1 MTRPKFVPP
10 MMEKIMSITLTEFEA
25 GLARLDPAAP
35 STNVSGT
42 YQVPNTDGASITF
55 EMLQSTVLGG
65 LMHLPRAR
73 VTLHVETLD
82 QEARTKF
89 LAFFDQTFQRGGG

>member
-1 MTRPKFVPP
+1 MTTSKSVPP
-10 MMEKIMSITLTEFEA
+10 TIEKIMSIRLVEFEA
-25 GLARLDPAAP
+25 GLTRLDPAAP

-42 YQVPNTDGASITF
+42 YQIPNTDGASITF
-55 EMLQSTVLGG
+55 EKIEPAVLGG
-65 LMHLPRAR
+65 LMRLPRAR